1 MFLQGTPLELHVD
14 TWAQVGD
21 GSFTLADEAA
31 VRMLLIQEAYLLCR
45 QMGCDGAVG
54 GTGCVRG
61 CWRRLS
67 EAVTRDRFLTLLGR
81 LRLSEGSAGSLLGLP
96 TPPRP
101 SHHDCQG

>member
-45 QMGCDGAVG
+45 QMGCDGVSLCSLSIG
-54 GTGCVRG
+54 RINITGFRG
-61 CWRRLS
+61 
-67 EAVTRDRFLTLLGR
+67 A
-81 LRLSEGSAGSLLGLP
+81 ASLF
-96 TPPRP
+96 
-101 SHHDCQG
+101 